1 MQESCP
7 CGSVRGA
14 SGNRRPYR
22 DTPEGEISGE
32 RTRKRRSAKH
42 LELLPSLLEGRR
54 SIQLSYGRNRID
66 SKTFVRRRD
75 IVSMR

>member
-22 DTPEGEISGE
+22 DTTEAEISGE
-32 RTRKRRSAKH
+32 RIRKGRSAKH
-42 LELLPSLLEGRR
+42 LEFLPSLLEE
-54 SIQLSYGRNRID
+54 
-66 SKTFVRRRD
+66 
-75 IVSMR
+75 